1 MGAIKDKAIE
11 VAIKQVIKKVKEDP
25 DENLPK
31 LIDFVKKYDKDDMWE
46 KQYSF
51 LEKVAK
57 DPDNNWNHFIRN
69 ILKDIDDETIEK
81 FLCNFIINSA
91 IKGISK
97 NHEVKAK
104 EGCGAPW
111 AIVMDP
117 TTACNM
123 KCTGCWA
130 ADYGKSLNLGYD
142 LMDRIITEGKEIG
155 CYWYLFT
162 GGEPLVKKD
171 EVLRL
176 CEKHNDCIFI
186 AFTNAT
192 LIDEEFAEKVKE
204 VGNLSFSISV
214 EGTEET
220 TDMRRGKGA
229 YQKVMKAMDILKR
242 HKILFG
248 FSTCTTSLNAEY
260 VMSEEYLDKMIE
272 KGCKYGWFF
281 NYMPVG
287 CDAETT
293 LLTTPEQREKMYYKL
308 AEYRKTKPI
317 FTIDFWND
325 GRFVNGCIAGGKHY
339 LHINANGDVE
349 PCVFIHYS
357 NANIKDMSLLE
368 TLKQPIFKKYQKNQ
382 PFSDN
387 LLRPCPLLDNEGRL
401 AEMVHRC
408 GAHSTDLAHPENVDS
423 LCAKCHE
430 ISRDWKVTADK
441 LWKEEGHEV
450 KEENNLIGIKDE

>member
-1 MGAIKDKAIE
+1 MGAIKDKAMEI
-11 VAIKQVIKKVKEDP
+11 AIKQAIDMVRENP
-25 DENLPK
+25 DKNLPK
-31 LIDFVKKYDKDDMWE
+31 VVELVKKFDKDNMWA
-46 KQYSF
+46 KQYEFVDSVTRDK
-51 LEKVAK
+51 E
-57 DPDNNWNHFIRN
+57 NNWNKYIRN
-69 ILKDIDDETIEK
+69 MLEDIDDEILQK

-91 IKGISK
+91 IKGIAK
-97 NHEVKAK
+97 NNEVKEK
-104 EGCGAPW
+104 EGCGVPW
-111 AIVMDP
+111 AIVMDS

-142 LMDRIITEGKEIG
+142 LMDKIVTEGKQVG

-171 EVLRL
+171 EILKL
-176 CEKHNDCIFI
+176 CEKHNDCIFV
-186 AFTNAT
+186 AFTNST
-192 LIDEEFAEKVKE
+192 LIDEEFAEKVAK

-214 EGTEET
+214 EGSEET

-229 YQKVMKAMDILKR
+229 YQKVMKAMDILKE

-248 FSTCTTSLNAEY
+248 FSTCATSMNADY
-260 VMSEEYLDKMIE
+260 IMSEAYLDKMIE

-287 CDAETT
+287 CGAQTD
-293 LLTTPEQREKMYYKL
+293 LLTTPAQREEMYYKL
-308 AEYRKTKPI
+308 AEYRQTKPI

-325 GRFVNGCIAGGKHY
+325 GRFVGGCIAGGKHY
-339 LHINANGDVE
+339 MHINANGDVE

-368 TLKQPIFKKYQKNQ
+368 ALKQPIFKEYQKNQ

-387 LLRPCPLLDNEGRL
+387 LLRPCPLLDNEGKL

-408 GAHSTDLAHPENVDS
+408 GAHSTDLAHPENVND
-423 LCAKCHE
+423 LCAKCHN
-430 ISRDWKVTADK
+430 ISKDWKVTADK
-441 LWKEEGHEV
+441 LWEKEGHEI
-450 KEENNLIGIKDE
+450 KEEINK